1 MKRALITGI
10 GGQDGHYLSLLL
22 RDKGYDVYGLDVRGA
37 GGDDHRFVADINDPG
52 ALEPILQ
59 SARPSEIYHLAAQSS
74 VAASH
79 DEEQTTVRVNAR
91 GLSTLIEAS
100 GEAGLDLSGLR
111 LCQASSS
118 EIFGYHTPS
127 PLDERA
133 PLAPETPYGRSK
145 AIAHEYVLELRSQGV
160 FACSAIFFN
169 HESPLRPETFVT
181 QKIAF
186 GVARIAAGLEDTIS
200 LGDTS
205 ICRDWG
211 FAGDYM
217 EAMWLMLQ
225 QDRPDDYVIASGVP
239 HSISDF
245 VERAF
250 ARVGISDWEKHV
262 KLDQRFVREVD
273 ATILFGNPGKAR
285 RELGWEPKVS
295 FDQLVAL
302 MVDSAVERLSSS
314 STNQLGRGGA
324 T

>member
-22 RDKGYDVYGLDVRGA
+22 TDKGYDVYGLDVRGA
-37 GGDDHRFVADINDPG
+37 GGDRCFAADINDPS
-52 ALEPILQ
+52 ALVPILQ

-74 VAASH
+74 VAESH
-79 DEEQTTVRVNAR
+79 NNEQATVQVNAR
-91 GLSTLIEAS
+91 GLSTLVEAVLT
-100 GEAGLDLSGLR
+100 AGIDLSSLR

-118 EIFGYHTPS
+118 EIFGYQTPS

-186 GVARIAAGLEDTIS
+186 GVARIAAGLEDTIA

-225 QDRPDDYVIASGVP
+225 RDEPDDYVIASGAP

-250 ARVGISDWEKHV
+250 ARVGISNWEKHV
-262 KLDQRFVREVD
+262 KIDQRFVREVD
-273 ATILFGNPGKAR
+273 ATILFGNPGKAK
-285 RELGWEPKVS
+285 RELGWEPKVT

-314 STNQLGRGGA
+314 PTNH
-324 T
+324 

>member
-1 MKRALITGI
+1 MKHALITGI

-22 RDKGYDVYGLDVRGA
+22 KDKGYDVYGLDVRGA
-37 GGDDHRFVADINDPG
+37 GSDDHLFVADINDPG
-52 ALEPILQ
+52 ALVPILQ
-59 SARPSEIYHLAAQSS
+59 QAQPSEIYHLAAQSS

-79 DEEQTTVRVNAR
+79 DEEQATVRVNAR
-91 GLSTLIEAS
+91 GLSTLVEAS
-100 GEAGLDLSGLR
+100 GEAGLDLSQLR

-127 PLDERA
+127 PLDESA
-133 PLAPETPYGRSK
+133 PLAPETLYGRSK
-145 AIAHEYVLELRSQGV
+145 ALAHEYVLELRSQGV
-160 FACSAIFFN
+160 FACNAIFFN

-181 QKIAF
+181 QKIAY
-186 GVARIAAGLEDTIS
+186 GVARIAFGLEDTIE
-200 LGDTS
+200 LGDMS

-225 QDRPDDYVIASGVP
+225 QVAPDDYVIASGVP

-245 VERAF
+245 IELAF
-250 ARVGISDWEKHV
+250 ARVGISDWDKYART
-262 KLDQRFVREVD
+262 DQRFVRDVD

-302 MVDSAVERLSSS
+302 MVDSAIERLSFS
-314 STNQLGRGGA
+314 STDHH
-324 T
+324 